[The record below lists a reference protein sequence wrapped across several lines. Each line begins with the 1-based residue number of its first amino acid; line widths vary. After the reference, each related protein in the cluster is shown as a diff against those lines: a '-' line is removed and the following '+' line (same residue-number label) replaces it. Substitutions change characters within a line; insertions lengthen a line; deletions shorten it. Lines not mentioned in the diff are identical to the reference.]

1 VAEAARE
8 FPDVAYR
15 VTEAFGVHEK
25 LAELIAL
32 RAGIDITVRS
42 AS

>member
-1 VAEAARE
+1 
-8 FPDVAYR
+8 VAYR

-32 RAGIDITVRS
+32 RTGIDIPVRAGS
-42 AS
+42 